1 MKPFFKSSTLWINA
15 IAFVIIGLQFIQ
27 NTSFFGVDPEIQAL
41 IVAVIN
47 FLNRFRTTEPVG

>member
-1 MKPFFKSSTLWINA
+1 VKPFLKSSTLWINA

-47 FLNRFRTTEPVG
+47 FLNRFRTTESIG

>member
-27 NTSFFGVDPEIQAL
+27 NTSFFGVDPELQAL
-41 IVAVIN
+41 VVAAIN
-47 FLNRFRTTEPVG
+47 TKE